1 MKITRIRAYG
11 VNLPVKGGRYSWS
24 KGKSVAQVD
33 STVVRIDTDAGLEG
47 WGEVCPLGSF
57 YLPAFAMG
65 ARAAIA
71 EMGPHLLGLEPTGLE
86 GVNRAMDSVLKGHPY
101 AKCAID
107 LACWDLAGKAAGL
120 PVAVLLGGRFGESVP
135 CGKAV
140 SLAEPARMAAEMETH
155 RAAGYRRFQLKV
167 GDDPEGDIARIRTVA
182 AALKPG
188 ELAVADANCAWTRHE
203 AMRVARAV
211 ADADIYLEQ
220 PCETYGEC
228 LSVRRMT
235 ALPFVLDEV
244 LETEDQLLRALD
256 DGAMD
261 VVCIKLSRV
270 GGLTKGRRFRDL
282 CAARGV
288 AMMFADSWGSDI
300 MSSAIA
306 HLAHSTPEHL
316 RLWCGDFRTYVTV
329 ATADGGAAR
338 LKAAVAATGAPG
350 LGLAPRLD
358 VLGQALV
365 DVGRG

>member
-24 KGKSVAQVD
+24 KGKSVTQVD
-33 STVVRIDTDAGLEG
+33 STIVRIDTDEGVTG

-57 YLPAFAMG
+57 YLPAFATG

-71 EMGPHLLGLEPTGLE
+71 EMGPHLLGLDPTGLE
-86 GVNRAMDSVLKGHPY
+86 SVNRAMDTVLKGHPY

-107 LACWDLAGKAAGL
+107 LACWDLAGKSAGL
-120 PVAVLLGGRFGESVP
+120 PVAVLLGGRFGEAVP

-140 SLAEPARMAAEMETH
+140 SLAEPARMVAEMETH
-155 RAAGYRRFQLKV
+155 REAGYRRFQLKV

-182 AALKPG
+182 GALQPG
-188 ELAVADANCAWTRHE
+188 ELAVADANCAWTPHE

-211 ADADIYLEQ
+211 EDADIYLEQ

-228 LSVRRMT
+228 LSVRRNT
-235 ALPFVLDEV
+235 SLPFVLDEV

-261 VVCIKLSRV
+261 VVGIKLSRV

-282 CAARGV
+282 CAARGI

-306 HLAHSTPEHL
+306 HLAHSTPEPL

-329 ATADGGAAR
+329 TTADGGAAR
-338 LKAAVAATGAPG
+338 LQAAVAATDAPG
-350 LGLAPRLD
+350 LGLTPRLD
-358 VLGQALV
+358 VLGETLV
-365 DVGRG
+365 DIRA

>member
-24 KGKSVAQVD
+24 KGKSVTQVD
-33 STVVRIDTDAGLEG
+33 STIVRIDADSGMTG

-57 YLPAFAMG
+57 YLPAFAAG
-65 ARAAIA
+65 ARTAIA
-71 EMGPHLLGLEPTGLE
+71 EMGPHLLGLDPTGLD
-86 GVNRAMDSVLKGHPY
+86 GINRAMDIALKGHPY
-101 AKCAID
+101 AKCAVDI
-107 LACWDLAGKAAGL
+107 ACWDLTGKAAGL
-120 PVAVLLGGRFGESVP
+120 PVAVLLGGRFGYSVP

-140 SLAEPARMAAEMETH
+140 SLAEPARMAAEMEAH
-155 RAAGYRRFQLKV
+155 RADGYRRFQLKV

-182 AALKPG
+182 GALRPG

-211 ADADIYLEQ
+211 AGADIYLEQ

-244 LETEDQLLRALD
+244 LETEDHLLRALD

-261 VVCIKLSRV
+261 VVGIKLSRI
-270 GGLTKGRRFRDL
+270 GGLTKGKRFRDL
-282 CAARGV
+282 CAARGI

-300 MSSAIA
+300 MSAAIA

-329 ATADGGAAR
+329 TTADGGAAR
-338 LKAAVAATGAPG
+338 LKAAVAATEAPG

-358 VLGQALV
+358 VLGEALA
-365 DVGRG
+365 DVRA

>member
-24 KGKSVAQVD
+24 KGKSVTDVD
-33 STVVRIDTDAGLEG
+33 STIVRVDTDSEMIG

-57 YLPAFAMG
+57 YLPAFATG

-71 EMGPHLLGLEPTGLE
+71 EIGPHLLGLDPTGLDAI
-86 GVNRAMDSVLKGHPY
+86 NRAMDAALKGHPY

-107 LACWDLAGKAAGL
+107 IACWDLAGKAANL

-140 SLAEPARMAAEMETH
+140 SLAEPARMVAEMETH

-167 GDDPEGDIARIRTVA
+167 GDDVEGDIARIRTVSG
-182 AALKPG
+182 ALRPG

-203 AMRVARAV
+203 AMRVVRAV

-220 PCETYGEC
+220 PCETYDEC
-228 LSVRRMT
+228 LSVRRKT

-244 LETEDQLLRALD
+244 LETEDQLLQALD
-256 DGAMD
+256 DNAMD
-261 VVCIKLSRV
+261 VVGIKLSRI

-282 CAARGV
+282 CAARGI

-329 ATADGGAAR
+329 MTAAGGAAL
-338 LKAAVAATGAPG
+338 LKAAVAATEAPG
-350 LGLAPRLD
+350 LGLSPRLE
-358 VLGQALV
+358 VLGDALV
-365 DVGRG
+365 DIRP

>member
-24 KGKSVAQVD
+24 KGKSVTQVD
-33 STVVRIDTDAGLEG
+33 STILRIDTDSGLSG

-57 YLPAFAMG
+57 YLAAFATG
-65 ARAAIA
+65 ARTAIR
-71 EMGPHLLGLEPTGLE
+71 EMGPHLLGLEPAGPE
-86 GVNRAMDSVLKGHPY
+86 AVNRTMDTVLKGHPY

-120 PVAVLLGGRFGESVP
+120 PIATLLGGRFGESVP

-140 SLAEPARMAAEMETH
+140 SLAEPARMVAEIQAH
-155 RAAGYRRFQLKV
+155 RAAGYHRFQLKV
-167 GDDPEGDIARIRTVA
+167 GDDPEGDIGRIRTVA
-182 AALKPG
+182 GALRPG

-211 ADADIYLEQ
+211 EDADIYLEQ

-228 LSVRRMT
+228 LSVRRNT
-235 ALPFVLDEV
+235 TLPFVLDEV
-244 LETEDQLLRALD
+244 LETEDDLLRALD

-261 VVCIKLSRV
+261 VVGIKLSRV
-270 GGLTKGRRFRDL
+270 GGLTKARRFRDL

-300 MSSAIA
+300 MSAAIA

-329 ATADGGAAR
+329 TTADGGAAR

-350 LGLAPRLD
+350 LGLSPRLD
-358 VLGQALV
+358 VLGEALV
-365 DVGRG
+365 DVRA